1 MAIMMERKEIV
12 SASDVVK
19 NFSKVRDIVKNT
31 SKMFVFK
38 NNKPDMVLVDFNEY
52 ERLLTKMDMLEDQI
66 ILNKIMD
73 RDKRDNGIRHSLEDI
88 ENYIDDLLDE

>member
-19 NFSKVRDIVKNT
+19 NFSKVRNIVKNT

-52 ERLLTKMDMLEDQI
+52 ENLLMKLDRLEDEL
-66 ILNKIMD
+66 ILNKIKE
-73 RDKRDNGIRHSLEDI
+73 RDKNDNGIRHSLEDI
-88 ENYIDDLLDE
+88 EDYIDNLINE